1 MKWASVQEASA
12 PLRRQPQAKK
22 ATVDSERA
30 FESQMSGKRSIPQ
43 IHMANTTERKKKI
56 LLKKRAEDTKRQIS
70 NMNDSRFMKKKISI
84 LSHQGN
90 DGPDHMGTS
99 LIRMALPPS
108 LNIVSQS
115 QLGCGERYYK

>member
-1 MKWASVQEASA
+1 MKARCQVRDQYPKYTWPTQQKE
-12 PLRRQPQAKK
+12 
-22 ATVDSERA
+22 
-30 FESQMSGKRSIPQ
+30 
-43 IHMANTTERKKKI
+43 KKI

-70 NMNDSRFMKKKISI
+70 NMNDSRSMKKMLSI

-99 LIRMALPPS
+99 LIRLALPPS